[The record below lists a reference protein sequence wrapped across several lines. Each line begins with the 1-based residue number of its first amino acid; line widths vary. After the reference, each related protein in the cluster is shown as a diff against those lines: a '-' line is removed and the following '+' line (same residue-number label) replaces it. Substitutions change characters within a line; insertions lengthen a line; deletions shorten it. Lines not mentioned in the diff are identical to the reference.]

1 MSSILS
7 TNTNADT
14 TSTTSTC
21 DINSTEENKLE
32 NALRQRRA
40 DAKYEFELQ
49 QTDVYNSLSVSYQ
62 QMLGQIILAKWKKVY
77 FPALVLSPYSVPP
90 GQVRKMWMDK
100 FEKVRLAS

>member
-49 QTDVYNSLSVSYQ
+49 QTDVYNSMSESYQ
-62 QMLGQIILAKWKKVY
+62 QMLGQIISAKWKKVY

-90 GQVRKMWMDK
+90 GPVRKMWMDK